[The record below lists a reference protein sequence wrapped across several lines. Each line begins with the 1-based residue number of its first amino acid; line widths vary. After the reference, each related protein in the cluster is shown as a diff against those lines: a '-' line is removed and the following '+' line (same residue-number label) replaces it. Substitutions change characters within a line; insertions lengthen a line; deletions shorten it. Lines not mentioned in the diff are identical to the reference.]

1 MNSKL
6 TKVSFVLTILCLL
19 YGLTL
24 LFVFKMNLGKFL
36 VLFLPVSL
44 IAALL
49 RSYVKAIINQD
60 KH

>member
-6 TKVSFVLTILCLL
+6 TTVSFVLTILCLL

>member
-6 TKVSFVLTILCLL
+6 TTVSFVLTILCLL

-49 RSYVKAIINQD
+49 RSYVKARINQD